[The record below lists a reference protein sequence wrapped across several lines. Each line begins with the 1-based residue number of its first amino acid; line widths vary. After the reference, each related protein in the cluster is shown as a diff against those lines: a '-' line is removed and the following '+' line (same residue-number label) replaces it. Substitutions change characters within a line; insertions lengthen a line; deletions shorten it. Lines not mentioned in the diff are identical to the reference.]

1 MKRQNIL
8 FVSLTALVLLAI
20 TAALLV
26 AIRWGAGL

>member
-8 FVSLTALVLLAI
+8 FVSLTALVILAI
-20 TAALLV
+20 MAALLV

>member
-8 FVSLTALVLLAI
+8 FVSLTALVILAI

-26 AIRWGAGL
+26 AIRWGTGL

>member
-8 FVSLTALVLLAI
+8 FVSLTALVILAI

-26 AIRWGAGL
+26 TIRWGAGL

>member
-8 FVSLTALVLLAI
+8 FASLTALVILAV

-26 AIRWGAGL
+26 AIRWGGGI

>member
-8 FVSLTALVLLAI
+8 FVSLTALVILAF

-26 AIRWGAGL
+26 AIRGGAGL